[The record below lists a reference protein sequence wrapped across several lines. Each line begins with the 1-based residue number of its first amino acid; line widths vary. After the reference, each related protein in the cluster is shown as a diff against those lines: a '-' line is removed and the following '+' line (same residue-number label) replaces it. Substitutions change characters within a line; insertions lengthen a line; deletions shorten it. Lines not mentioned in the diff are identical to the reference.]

1 MPLGNSFPLRMKGIA
16 YCFCVKS
23 AILYGSE
30 FWCLKEY
37 EKAILRKSEKA
48 MMRAMCGRKVVDRK
62 TTKELMD
69 MLRLKETVDGLAT
82 ANEIRWYDLCC
93 GGMTIAF

>member
-16 YCFCVKS
+16 YRFCLKS

-30 FWCLKEY
+30 SWCLKEY
-37 EKAILRKSEKA
+37 EKAILRRSEKA
-48 MMRAMCGRKVVDRK
+48 MLRAMCGRKVVDRK

-82 ANEIRWYDLCC
+82 ANEIRWYGPVLWR
-93 GGMTIAF
+93 MTIAF